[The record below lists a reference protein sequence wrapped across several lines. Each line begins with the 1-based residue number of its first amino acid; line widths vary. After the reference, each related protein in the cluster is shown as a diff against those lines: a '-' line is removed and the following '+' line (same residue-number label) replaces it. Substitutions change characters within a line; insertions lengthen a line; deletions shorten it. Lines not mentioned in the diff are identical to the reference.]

1 MTRRS
6 ARPPIDHAADRAKW
20 VDLILQAHQAVEADT
35 HEARSRLAERAVTAR
50 NVWTPPAPYPE
61 GLIVQAFA
69 QAAYGWGR
77 QVNPALREGA
87 AALMLQAA
95 GLADQVITSAIL
107 AAETPGLAPTL
118 APTLPAARLPYAD
131 A

>member
-6 ARPPIDHAADRAKW
+6 VRPPVDHAADRAKW
-20 VDLILQAHQAVEADT
+20 VDLILRAHQAVEADT
-35 HEARSRLAERAVTAR
+35 PEARSRLAERAVTAR

-87 AALMLQAA
+87 AALMIQAA
-95 GLADQVITSAIL
+95 GLADQIITAAIE
-107 AAETPGLAPTL
+107 AADAP
-118 APTLPAARLPYAD
+118 PPVPAEPAVRLPYAD